1 MVENNKY
8 MLLSM
13 SVIIHKLVC
22 DWLLRLPPPR
32 LFTIFYNPD
41 WVYICARL
49 CISKSIDD
57 CEMHFARP

>member
-22 DWLLRLPPPR
+22 DWLLRLPPPP
-32 LFTIFYNPD
+32 IIYNILQP
-41 WVYICARL
+41 
-49 CISKSIDD
+49 
-57 CEMHFARP
+57 

>member
-22 DWLLRLPPPR
+22 DWLLRLPPPDY
-32 LFTIFYNPD
+32 LQYFTTLIGYIF
-41 WVYICARL
+41 VRGCASR
-49 CISKSIDD
+49 S
-57 CEMHFARP
+57 P